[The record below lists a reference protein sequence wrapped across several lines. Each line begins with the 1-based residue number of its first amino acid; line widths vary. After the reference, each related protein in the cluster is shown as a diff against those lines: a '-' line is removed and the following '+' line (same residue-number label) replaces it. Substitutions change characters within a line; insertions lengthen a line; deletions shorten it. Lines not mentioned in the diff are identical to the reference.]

1 MLLFFF
7 SSRCRHTRCALVT
20 GVQTCALPIC
30 ESSAARTPT
39 RPAALTPAAGTSGV
53 RLAVPHDSQFLTV
66 EPDGRDDISFMDRLR
81 HALRSILEA
90 VHRPPEAEQAAE
102 RALQAAAGSLDA
114 ASAAGD
120 DHFVQLRI
128 VGVETAR
135 SEAHTS
141 DLQSLMR
148 LSYADL

>member
-1 MLLFFF
+1 
-7 SSRCRHTRCALVT
+7 
-20 GVQTCALPIC
+20 
-30 ESSAARTPT
+30 
-39 RPAALTPAAGTSGV
+39 
-53 RLAVPHDSQFLTV
+53 
-66 EPDGRDDISFMDRLR
+66 MDRLR

-128 VGVETAR
+128 VGVETAYTEDVAGSAGAFASIRHLGIEIGVARAGAVRAEDTAVVGLDGTSLGLER
-135 SEAHTS
+135 SEEHTS
-141 DLQSLMR
+141 ELQSLMR
-148 LSYADL
+148 ISYAVFCLKK

>member
-1 MLLFFF
+1 MRISDW
-7 SSRCRHTRCALVT
+7 SSDVC
-20 GVQTCALPIC
+20 
-30 ESSAARTPT
+30 SSD
-39 RPAALTPAAGTSGV
+39 L
-53 RLAVPHDSQFLTV
+53 DSQFLTV

-120 DHFVQLRI
+120 DHFAQLRI
-128 VGVETAR
+128 VGVETAYTEDVAGSAGAFASIR
-135 SEAHTS
+135 HLGIEIGVA
-141 DLQSLMR
+141 R
-148 LSYADL
+148 ADRKSVV

>member
-1 MLLFFF
+1 MDRAVLAPFIGSGLI
-7 SSRCRHTRCALVT
+7 STPYS
-20 GVQTCALPIC
+20 G
-30 ESSAARTPT
+30 ESIAARTPT

-102 RALQAAAGSLDA
+102 RALQAAAGSLAA

-128 VGVETAR
+128 GGAETAYTDNTIGR
-135 SEAHTS
+135 EA
-141 DLQSLMR
+141 
-148 LSYADL
+148 

>member
-1 MLLFFF
+1 MSLVAPCVGAALL
-7 SSRCRHTRCALVT
+7 STPYV
-20 GVQTCALPIC
+20 GV
-30 ESSAARTPT
+30 SGAARPPP
-39 RPAALTPAAGTSGV
+39 RPVALAPAAGTSGV

-120 DHFVQLRI
+120 EDRK
-128 VGVETAR
+128 
-135 SEAHTS
+135 S
-141 DLQSLMR
+141 DV
-148 LSYADL
+148 